1 MYLLFWIVVFIVSLI
16 ILIKSADFFTESS
29 EKIGLSM
36 KISPFIVGVA
46 IVSMGTSLPELA
58 TSVIAV
64 FNGQTEIA
72 TANAIGSNIANILL
86 VIGVASIV
94 SRKMSIKRSLIN
106 LDLPLL
112 ATATTILFFVLMDK
126 KVSSIEG
133 FILLLTYLIY
143 FFYIVSSSK
152 ERSILNHK
160 DHKLRK
166 DNRKNKEGFT
176 FPPTKASRNRFLRK
190 LWTYKPKIELGVF
203 VTLIGSALFICIG
216 AKYTVE
222 SLVNIADNL
231 GIETA
236 VIAMSAVAIGTS
248 LPELVVSVRAAIKKK
263 YEIALGNVFG
273 SNIFNALVVVG
284 IPAMIADLNIDDTT
298 FYIGIPFLIAAT
310 ILYIFSGIS
319 RKIYSWEGLM
329 YLVLYLLFLIKI
341 FGVV

>member
-16 ILIKSADFFTESS
+16 ILVKSADFFTESS

-64 FNGQTEIA
+64 FDGRTEIA

-94 SRKMSIKRSLIN
+94 SKKMSIKRSLIN

-112 ATATTILFFVLMDK
+112 ATATTILFFVLIDK

-133 FILLLTYLIY
+133 YILLLTYLIY

-160 DHKLRK
+160 DHRLRK
-166 DNRKNKEGFT
+166 DGRKNEENFT
-176 FPPTKASRNRFLRK
+176 FPPTKASRNRFLKK
-190 LWTYKPKIELGVF
+190 LWIYKPKIELGVF
-203 VTLIGSALFICIG
+203 ITLIGSAFFIYIG

-231 GIETA
+231 GI
-236 VIAMSAVAIGTS
+236 
-248 LPELVVSVRAAIKKK
+248 
-263 YEIALGNVFG
+263 
-273 SNIFNALVVVG
+273 
-284 IPAMIADLNIDDTT
+284 
-298 FYIGIPFLIAAT
+298 
-310 ILYIFSGIS
+310 
-319 RKIYSWEGLM
+319 
-329 YLVLYLLFLIKI
+329 
-341 FGVV
+341 